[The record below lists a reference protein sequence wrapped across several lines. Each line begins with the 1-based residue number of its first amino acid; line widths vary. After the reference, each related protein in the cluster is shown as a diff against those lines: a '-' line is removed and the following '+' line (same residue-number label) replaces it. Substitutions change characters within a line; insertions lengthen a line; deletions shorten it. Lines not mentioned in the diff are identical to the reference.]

1 MPSIQKSLEP
11 PSLAKDMSGA
21 ALRFFDACAGIGC
34 FHHGMAKAGFTCVG
48 AAELDER
55 LQKEYPKAF
64 KLESSRMFGDLHGIT
79 EKEEWKSVRE
89 EMKGCV
95 LTAGFPCQPFS
106 KSGTQLGKEHAEG
119 TVFGSL
125 IEVMDDLE
133 CPAFILENVE
143 NLTGE
148 RHGETFEEMK
158 QILRGLNYDI
168 AYDKYSPDQVG
179 IPQHRQRW
187 FIIGVKRADGSYGS
201 ENEALLEA
209 MNQVVFSKESKNE
222 LDFNSDIL
230 PRDSRT
236 GTAISD
242 TEKHA
247 LILWDQYLSWLVEN
261 PDLGKTPSPL
271 WGMELEDK
279 YDIDAIQSSLH
290 SRSGKK
296 IRMRTIKA
304 TFSNGA
310 GKYRKLEDT
319 ITKNLPPYLWDLVT
333 RKEPYPDWKPRYI
346 KNSRAHMMKIK
357 AWLIVESRESEWN
370 AWSSKLM
377 AQDATFQK
385 FEWHVRE
392 PPAESKSLDDTTR
405 VKKRFKGRLIQF
417 RPSGVRVSK
426 GIRHPALVAIGQVP
440 VVGHWLKRPNWK
452 TLAKLQSIPDDF
464 VKNNKRLFGDSSE
477 SGNSGEPIKRL
488 GNAVNVH
495 LVSVIASV
503 VRAELS
509 PAGDD

>member
-1 MPSIQKSLEP
+1 
-11 PSLAKDMSGA
+11 MSGA

-34 FHHGMAKAGFTCVG
+34 FHHGMVQAGFTCVG
-48 AAELDER
+48 AAELDVR

-158 QILRGLNYDI
+158 EILRGMYYDI
-168 AYDKYSPDQVG
+168 AYEKYSPDQVG

-187 FIIGVKRADGSYGS
+187 FIIGVKRTDGSYGS
-201 ENEALLEA
+201 
-209 MNQVVFSKESKNE
+209 
-222 LDFNSDIL
+222 DIL
-230 PRDSRT
+230 PRNSRT

-247 LILWDQYLSWLVEN
+247 LIIWDEYLSWLVEN

-290 SRSGKK
+290 SKSG
-296 IRMRTIKA
+296 RR
-304 TFSNGA
+304 
-310 GKYRKLEDT
+310 
-319 ITKNLPPYLWDLVT
+319 ITKSGLKASISVGVGRLRKRKAIITENLPPYLWDLVI

-346 KNSRAHMMKIK
+346 KNSRVHLMKIK
-357 AWLIVESRESEWN
+357 HWLI
-370 AWSSKLM
+370 
-377 AQDATFQK
+377 
-385 FEWHVRE
+385 
-392 PPAESKSLDDTTR
+392 
-405 VKKRFKGRLIQF
+405 
-417 RPSGVRVSK
+417 
-426 GIRHPALVAIGQVP
+426 AL
-440 VVGHWLKRPNWK
+440 
-452 TLAKLQSIPDDF
+452 
-464 VKNNKRLFGDSSE
+464 
-477 SGNSGEPIKRL
+477 
-488 GNAVNVH
+488 
-495 LVSVIASV
+495 
-503 VRAELS
+503 
-509 PAGDD
+509 

>member
-1 MPSIQKSLEP
+1 
-11 PSLAKDMSGA
+11 MSGA

-34 FHHGMAKAGFTCVG
+34 FHHGMSQAGFTCVG
-48 AAELDER
+48 AAEWDER
-55 LQKEYPKAF
+55 LQEEYPKAF
-64 KLESSRMFGDLHGIT
+64 GLEPSRMFGNLHGIT
-79 EKEEWKSVRE
+79 ETEEWKAVKE
-89 EMKGCV
+89 DMKGCV

-106 KSGTQLGKEHAEG
+106 KSGSQKGKEHAEG

-125 IEVMDDLE
+125 IEIMEDLE

-148 RHGETFEEMK
+148 RHGQTFKEMK
-158 QILRGLNYDI
+158 EILRGMYYDI
-168 AYDKYSPDQVG
+168 AYEKYSPDQVG

-187 FIIGVKRADGSYGS
+187 FIIGVKRTDGLYGS
-201 ENEALLEA
+201 ENEGLLEE
-209 MNQVVFSKESKNE
+209 MNLVVFSKDSKNE
-222 LDFNSDIL
+222 LDFNTDIL
-230 PRDSRT
+230 PKTSRT
-236 GTAISD
+236 GTAISE
-242 TEKHA
+242 TEKNA
-247 LILWDQYLSWLVEN
+247 LILWDEYLSWLVEN

-290 SRSGKK
+290 SR
-296 IRMRTIKA
+296 
-304 TFSNGA
+304 NG
-310 GKYRKLEDT
+310 GR
-319 ITKNLPPYLWDLVT
+319 ITKGGLKASISVEVGRLRKHKAIITENLPPYLWDLVT

-346 KNSRAHMMKIK
+346 KNSRAHLMKIK
-357 AWLIVESRESEWN
+357 GWLIAEDRESEWN
-370 AWSSKLM
+370 TWSSKLM

-392 PPAESKSLDDTTR
+392 PPVESKSSDDTIR
-405 VKKRFKGRLIQF
+405 VKKRFNGRLIQF

-426 GIRHPALVAIGQVP
+426 GARHPALVAIGQVP

-452 TLAKLQSIPDDF
+452 TLAKLQSIPEDF
-464 VKNNKRLFGDSSE
+464 VMKNKRLFGDSSE

-495 LVSVIASV
+495 LVYVIASV

-509 PAGDD
+509 PAGDN